1 MIYQNKR
8 ESVYYRKVCLKNE
21 ALSKPSLFVL
31 PSGQMVSRQR
41 CGQALF
47 LCFLL
52 CTTLFSF
59 ARIVLSPPRF
69 SNGPPLSVNRRL
81 LKHVLINGKTENVI
95 VLRLYSKSSLTLKEW
110 RFNLSFPWVPMPFLN
125 SWRVS
130 SHIVRYD
137 TNPLAIQKQQWHSR
151 EAQIGTSTH
160 WVWVWVSF
168 WNTQD
173 IAHRHSTWFGYVLII
188 CPIFNFLHVI

>member
-59 ARIVLSPPRF
+59 VRIVLSPPPPRF

-81 LKHVLINGKTENVI
+81 
-95 VLRLYSKSSLTLKEW
+95 
-110 RFNLSFPWVPMPFLN
+110 PF
-125 SWRVS
+125 
-130 SHIVRYD
+130 
-137 TNPLAIQKQQWHSR
+137 
-151 EAQIGTSTH
+151 
-160 WVWVWVSF
+160 
-168 WNTQD
+168 
-173 IAHRHSTWFGYVLII
+173 
-188 CPIFNFLHVI
+188 